1 MARCT
6 RAVKTA
12 TETKD
17 HMSKLEGRIN
27 NTNTSSDGSSQPSTS
42 SLPSCWLMKAE
53 PDPRLEKGVDIS
65 FSVDKFASMPKKIT
79 QWDGVRNPEARTMMR
94 EKMKIGD
101 KVLFYHSNCKL
112 PGIAGLAKV
121 VKEGYPDYTAWDPK
135 HPYFDPKT
143 DKDNPKWFMV
153 DVQLERKLPNLVPLA
168 LLQLLR
174 DDSSKTLDYLT
185 KIHRNAISSM
195 QLLNR
200 GRLSV
205 QYVEPDA
212 YEAIVLLAEKGG
224 WQEWPGK
231 WQTKASKKE
240 NLEQSKAKIEKDEVK
255 QPKKRDASDSDVS
268 GSALKKG
275 RTSRYKRNI

>member
-1 MARCT
+1 MARST

-17 HMSKLEGRIN
+17 HISKSEGSRN
-27 NTNTSSDGSSQPSTS
+27 NAKASPDVSSKPSTS

-53 PDPRLEKGVDIS
+53 PDARLEKGIDIS
-65 FSVDKFASMPKKIT
+65 FSVDKFASMPKKVT

-101 KVLFYHSNCKL
+101 RVLFYHSNCKL

-143 DKDNPKWFMV
+143 DKENPKWFMV

-174 DDSSKTLDYLT
+174 DDSSKNLDYLT
-185 KIHRNAISSM
+185 KTHRTAISSM

-212 YEAIVLLAEKGG
+212 YEAVVWLAEKGG

-231 WQTKASKKE
+231 WQTKTAKKE
-240 NLEQSKAKIEKDEVK
+240 NSEQSKAKTEQDEMK
-255 QPKKRDASDSDVS
+255 QSKKRNTSDPDVS
-268 GSALKKG
+268 GSALKKS
-275 RTSRYKRNI
+275 RTSRQK